1 MEAGRR
7 MDRARIWRKRRRG
20 QRAAAALALLVFGAV
35 VPLPALGPVPAA
47 AQFSDAFNFLKA
59 VRDRD
64 VLKARSFLE
73 KPGSTVI
80 NARDLDSGDTAL
92 HIVTKRRDA
101 PWMAFLLQ
109 SGADPNAR
117 DRAGET
123 PLMVAA
129 RTGFADGVRLMIAVN
144 AQVDAA
150 NPRGETPLMIAV
162 LNRDAAVARLLLEAG
177 ADPDRPDNATGL
189 SAREHAAR
197 DPRAGPVGRLLAEAP
212 KRTARAV
219 AGPQL

>member
-1 MEAGRR
+1 MAGGPRQAGRH
-7 MDRARIWRKRRRG
+7 
-20 QRAAAALALLVFGAV
+20 LAGRLVAGMLLAV
-35 VPLPALGPVPAA
+35 VLASGSAGPGPAA
-47 AQFSDAFNFLKA
+47 AQFSDGFNFLKA
-59 VRDRD
+59 VRERD
-64 VLKARSFLE
+64 VLRARALLD
-73 KPGSTVI
+73 KPGSTIV
-80 NARDLDSGDTAL
+80 NARDLDTGDTAL
-92 HIVTKRRDA
+92 HIATRRRDT

-109 SGADPNAR
+109 NGADPNAR

-129 RTGFADGVRLMIAVN
+129 RTGFADGVRVMIAVK

-150 NPRGETPLMIAV
+150 NARGETPLMIAV
-162 LNRDAAVARLLLEAG
+162 LNRDPAVARLLLEAG

-212 KRTARAV
+212 RRETRSV
-219 AGPQL
+219 SGPQL